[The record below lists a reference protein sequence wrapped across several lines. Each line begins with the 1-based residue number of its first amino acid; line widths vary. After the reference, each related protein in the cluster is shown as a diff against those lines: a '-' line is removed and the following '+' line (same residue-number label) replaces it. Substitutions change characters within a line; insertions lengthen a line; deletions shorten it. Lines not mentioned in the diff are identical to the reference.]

1 MLDGNDAGG
10 EIVDLSLKY
19 ACKRIQELE
28 GLLLVDVPETVW
40 PAEVA
45 MVFTQIE
52 SAGELPAHHQR
63 RLQHHINRMWLEK
76 MPVPSIIAAASSL
89 ACAMEK
95 YA

>member
-1 MLDGNDAGG
+1 M
-10 EIVDLSLKY
+10 DLSLKY

>member
-1 MLDGNDAGG
+1 M
-10 EIVDLSLKY
+10 DLSLEY